1 MMKLKFL
8 TLLLALGATVWSLYS
23 CDNNDDESINV
34 PIELQDAFSAKYPNV
49 ANVKWES
56 KSGYYVADFYDG
68 YEASA
73 WFTQDGTWQMTET
86 DIPYTALPQAVK
98 TSFEASEYKSWE
110 IDDVD
115 KLEREGFEIVYVI
128 EVENQNQEMDLYYSQ
143 EGVLV
148 KSVVDTDDDRDD
160 QYLPD
165 QNAKLTKEMN
175 DFLNIKYPGFKL
187 VEIDVED
194 DGKYAGYTEVDIT
207 HGSIGKEVLFD
218 KSGEWVLTS
227 WEVRFNTL
235 PEPVKNAINT
245 TYPGQVDDDD
255 AEYVEEATGVTYYLI
270 DIENSEIDVKISA
283 DGQILS

>member
-1 MMKLKFL
+1 MTFL
-8 TLLLALGATVWSLYS
+8 IL
-23 CDNNDDESINV
+23 
-34 PIELQDAFSAKYPNV
+34 
-49 ANVKWES
+49 
-56 KSGYYVADFYDG
+56 
-68 YEASA
+68 
-73 WFTQDGTWQMTET
+73 
-86 DIPYTALPQAVK
+86 
-98 TSFEASEYKSWE
+98 
-110 IDDVD
+110 
-115 KLEREGFEIVYVI
+115 
-128 EVENQNQEMDLYYSQ
+128 
-143 EGVLV
+143 
-148 KSVVDTDDDRDD
+148 
-160 QYLPD
+160 
-165 QNAKLTKEMN
+165 
-175 DFLNIKYPGFKL
+175 KYPGFKL

-283 DGQILS
+283 DGQILD

>member
-1 MMKLKFL
+1 MMKLKFF
-8 TLLLALGATVWSLYS
+8 TLLLALGTTVWSLYS

-160 QYLPD
+160 QHLPD

-207 HGSIGKEVLFD
+207 HGNIGKEVLFD

-255 AEYVEEATGVTYYLI
+255 ADYVEEATGVTYYLI

>member
-1 MMKLKFL
+1 MMKLKFF
-8 TLLLALGATVWSLYS
+8 TLLLALGATAWSLYS

-34 PIELQDAFSAKYPNV
+34 PIELQNAFSAKYPNV

-86 DIPYTALPQAVK
+86 DIPYTALPQAVR
-98 TSFEASEYKSWE
+98 TSFEASEYKSWK

-115 KLEREGFEIVYVI
+115 KLEREGFETVYVI

-165 QNAKLTKEMN
+165 QNAKLTEKMN
-175 DFLNIKYPGFKL
+175 NFLNAKYSGFKL
-187 VEIDVED
+187 VEVDVED
-194 DGKYAGYTEVDIT
+194 DGKYAGYTEVDII
-207 HGSIGKEVLFD
+207 HERIAKEVLFD

-227 WEVRFNTL
+227 WEVRFNAL
-235 PEPVKNAINT
+235 PEAVKNTIA

-270 DIENSEIDVKISA
+270 DIENSEKDVKIGV
-283 DGQILS
+283 DGQILG